1 MSVCLAKNCLL
12 PAGEQQ
18 QENEMEDLNVVH
30 GINNA
35 GGWLVR
41 NQELLLSYVVNI
53 VAAIAIII
61 VGMIVARLISNTL
74 NKVLLAR
81 HIDATVADFL
91 SALVRYGV
99 IAFTLIAAL
108 GRVGVQ
114 TASVIAVLGAAGLAI
129 GLALQGSLA
138 NLAAGVLLVT
148 FRPFRTGE
156 FIDIGVM
163 GTVQSVQIFSTTLK
177 TADGKI
183 VVVPNGKII
192 AGNIVNFSREPVRRN
207 EFIIGVAYDA
217 DVDQV
222 IKLLQE
228 VVDAEPRVLRDMGIQ
243 IGLNELA
250 ASSVNFVVRCW
261 SNAGDLQN
269 VYWDLMKNFKR
280 TLDAHQI
287 GIPYPQMDVHL
298 HQVKSAE
305 DQQAEAKT
313 ATPEVAPSLPK
324 PE

>member
-1 MSVCLAKNCLL
+1 
-12 PAGEQQ
+12 
-18 QENEMEDLNVVH
+18 MEDLNVMN
-30 GINNA
+30 GINSA
-35 GGWLVR
+35 GGWLV
-41 NQELLLSYVVNI
+41 QHQALLLSYAVNI
-53 VAAIAIII
+53 VAAIVIII
-61 VGMIVARLISNTL
+61 VGMIVARIVSNTL
-74 NKVLLAR
+74 NKVLRSR

-129 GLALQGSLA
+129 GLALQGSLS

-163 GTVQSVQIFSTTLK
+163 GTVMNVQIFSTTLK

-192 AGNIVNFSREPVRRN
+192 SGNIVNFSREPVRRN

-217 DVDQV
+217 DVDKV
-222 IKLLQE
+222 LTLLRE
-228 VVDAEPRVLRDMGIQ
+228 VVDADPRVLQDMGVQ
-243 IGLNELA
+243 IGLNEMGP
-250 ASSVNFVVRCW
+250 SSLNFVVRCW
-261 SNAGDLQN
+261 SNAGELIN
-269 VYWDLMKNFKR
+269 VYWDLMKAFKLA
-280 TLDAHQI
+280 LDANDI

-298 HQVKSAE
+298 HQVN
-305 DQQAEAKT
+305 
-313 ATPEVAPSLPK
+313 K
-324 PE
+324 PEAPEMPPAARLAKPE

>member
-1 MSVCLAKNCLL
+1 
-12 PAGEQQ
+12 
-18 QENEMEDLNVVH
+18 MEDLNVVD

-41 NQELLLSYVVNI
+41 NQALILSYAVNI

-61 VGMIVARLISNTL
+61 VGMIIARVISNAV
-74 NKVLLAR
+74 NRVLRAR

-91 SALVRYGV
+91 SALVRYGI
-99 IAFTLIAAL
+99 IAFTIIAAL

-114 TASVIAVLGAAGLAI
+114 TASVIAVLGAAGLAV
-129 GLALQGSLA
+129 GLALQGSLS

-156 FIDIGVM
+156 FVDLGGVM
-163 GTVQSVQIFSTTLK
+163 GTVQNVQIFSTTLK
-177 TADGKI
+177 SADGKI

-192 AGNIVNFSREPVRRN
+192 AGNIVNFSREPIRRN

-217 DVDQV
+217 DVDRV
-222 IKLLQE
+222 IALLQE
-228 VVDAEPRVLRDMGIQ
+228 VVEADERVLKEMGIQ

-250 ASSVNFVVRCW
+250 ASSLNFVVRCW
-261 SNAGDLQN
+261 SKSADLQN

-280 TLDAHQI
+280 TLDANGI

-298 HQVKSAE
+298 HQVKSEQPQPARAE
-305 DQQAEAKT
+305 
-313 ATPEVAPSLPK
+313 
-324 PE
+324 